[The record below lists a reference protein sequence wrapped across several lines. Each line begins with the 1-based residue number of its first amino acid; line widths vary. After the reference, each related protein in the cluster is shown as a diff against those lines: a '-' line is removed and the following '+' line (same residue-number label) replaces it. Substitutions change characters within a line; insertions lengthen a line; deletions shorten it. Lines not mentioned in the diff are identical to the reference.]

1 MSLSQGGFFPSTQLD
16 NSSHE
21 ERLAGCSVISD
32 NFPDGKLSGRAR
44 GPLSPGWVSRHISV
58 RDCSGS
64 QDVEARPL
72 PRSSD
77 GFQLPA
83 PLTTRPLPG
92 VEIKSI
98 SYWPDMKV
106 ITFELHLLLSGTK
119 LDMRYW
125 SWLVSGSTISVVFST
140 LAWIIFMWKFRM
152 SDRMLFST
160 LAKCDS
166 TKMTFTRRR

>member
-1 MSLSQGGFFPSTQLD
+1 
-16 NSSHE
+16 
-21 ERLAGCSVISD
+21 
-32 NFPDGKLSGRAR
+32 
-44 GPLSPGWVSRHISV
+44 
-58 RDCSGS
+58 
-64 QDVEARPL
+64 
-72 PRSSD
+72 
-77 GFQLPA
+77 
-83 PLTTRPLPG
+83 
-92 VEIKSI
+92 
-98 SYWPDMKV
+98 MKV

-166 TKMTFTRRR
+166 TKMTLT